1 MDTQQYLGDGEMV
14 LVTGDRTMRVNV
26 KNAVMEFDIDNYAIS
41 SDMHMSPVARYT
53 DTNYYIKALLVPDD
67 NGRFGTITVN
77 EAPRVAKVVGA
88 PRRVYTTVTDMSILS
103 IRTAAEAVGA
113 SEDDVF
119 EVQEEDS
126 GEYRLTWEL

>member
-1 MDTQQYLGDGEMV
+1 MKSETYLGDGEMV

-26 KNAVMEFDIDNYAIS
+26 KNAVIEVETDDYVVH
-41 SDMHMSPVARYT
+41 SDAGVSLVARYA
-53 DTNYYIKALLVPDD
+53 DTHYYIKAQLVSNDD
-67 NGRFGTITVN
+67 GRFGTITVN
-77 EAPRVAKVVGA
+77 ETPKVVRHSG
-88 PRRVYTTVTDMSILS
+88 RVYTTVTDLSIIS